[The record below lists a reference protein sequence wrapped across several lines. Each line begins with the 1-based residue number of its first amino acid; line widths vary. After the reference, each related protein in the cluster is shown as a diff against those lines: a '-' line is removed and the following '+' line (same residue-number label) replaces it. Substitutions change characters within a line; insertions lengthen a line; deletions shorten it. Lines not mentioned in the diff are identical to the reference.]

1 MSYLQT
7 FPGFLV
13 FMAVVCLLFNLFE
26 KRICGMLGSG
36 GKETC
41 ETVGDYAVP
50 AATFS
55 GCVALMCLFLSMM
68 GMGHAMGGMGMGG
81 LVAWEGT
88 AAGTAAGTA
97 TDRSVRA
104 TQCTLRGPHCGP
116 NVLQCARA
124 HAK

>member
-68 GMGHAMGGMGMGG
+68 GVGHMMGGMGMGG
-81 LVAWEGT
+81 YGM
-88 AAGTAAGTA
+88 GGM
-97 TDRSVRA
+97 
-104 TQCTLRGPHCGP
+104 GGGMGGYGGYGGGYGY
-116 NVLQCARA
+116 
-124 HAK
+124 